1 MILYSKT
8 FYLCIKYKHEIYIE
22 PFCDIYRPRG
32 LCIGKKKNHCSM
44 IYSNLPSVFS
54 NKQES
59 SSKTSTPITHAKH
72 PPTYTY
78 MCAYIL
84 AYVHSCIFYLR
95 QYFPS
100 QCTSR
105 FITNL
110 LVNFKSQNHPILSMH
125 FSHFQIYAMCNMT
138 KKEDC
143 RPGVCAGVCTC
154 PYLVESVIC
163 LKCNFKFIVFKAVR
177 FGNIHSSSF
186 GVKIANCKNIH
197 VG

>member
-1 MILYSKT
+1 MRYILNPSAISTDHVGCALERRKIIAAW
-8 FYLCIKYKHEIYIE
+8 FIR
-22 PFCDIYRPRG
+22 IYR
-32 LCIGKKKNHCSM
+32 
-44 IYSNLPSVFS
+44 V
-54 NKQES
+54 S
-59 SSKTSTPITHAKH
+59 SRTNRNRRLKHRHLSHTQKH

-78 MCAYIL
+78 TSTSAYINTYL
-84 AYVHSCIFYLR
+84 HTCIFLLR

-105 FITNL
+105 FITHL

-177 FGNIHSSSF
+177 FGNIHPSSF
-186 GVKIANCKNIH
+186 GVKLQTVKIYMLGKCVWVKFLRLSNS
-197 VG
+197 